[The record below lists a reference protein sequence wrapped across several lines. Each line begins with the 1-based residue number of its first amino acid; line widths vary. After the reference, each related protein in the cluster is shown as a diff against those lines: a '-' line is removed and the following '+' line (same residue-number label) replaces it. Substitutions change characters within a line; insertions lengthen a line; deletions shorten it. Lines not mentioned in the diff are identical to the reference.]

1 MKSWLKQSG
10 AVGLDGL
17 ELADFP
23 ATGRGVRTRKLFKQ
37 GQNILTIPCRT
48 LWTVE
53 HAHADAILGPALRSA
68 SPPLSVDDT
77 LAIYILFVR
86 SHDSGYDGLR
96 SHVAALPASYSSS
109 IFFTE
114 DQLKVC
120 AGTSLY
126 TATRQLQQR
135 VEDDYR
141 DLVVRVLG
149 PYPDLFPLDRFTVKD
164 YKWALCTVWSR
175 AMDFVL
181 PDGKSVRLL
190 APFADMLN
198 HSSTAK
204 QCHVYDATSGNLS
217 VLAGK
222 DYEAGD
228 QVFINYGPSP
238 NNRLLRLYGFVVPGN
253 PYDSYDLVLTTHPI
267 APFFEQKQ
275 KLWALSGLGSTST
288 ITLTLADPLPKDV
301 LRYLRIQRLDET
313 DVAVLALQ
321 QANATATKISH
332 SNEVQVL
339 RFLVESIG
347 GLLESFGARLEK
359 LEEQLAEGVYSP
371 GGNAWAAAHVSV
383 GEQRVLRM
391 ARRRAEDLLAAMES
405 GSGNGR
411 GSLSAQ
417 GRCANC
423 QEVSAQLMLCGRCKS
438 VMYCGRTC
446 QVAQH
451 KEHKV
456 PCRAAAAKNSF

>member
-164 YKWALCTVWSR
+164 TTKPGIRYVRLILRWHQL
-175 AMDFVL
+175 
-181 PDGKSVRLL
+181 VRLL
-190 APFADMLN
+190 W
-198 HSSTAK
+198 
-204 QCHVYDATSGNLS
+204 S
-217 VLAGK
+217 VLC
-222 DYEAGD
+222 

-451 KEHKV
+451 KEHKPV
-456 PCRAAAAKNSF
+456 VRSRSRKPLGRPRGTAVETRAKDELKE